1 VRKEKREATVNMVND
16 FKKHVKKKNEIQDMK
31 KSIEELL
38 KFKIKCEDFWLRE
51 NDDLRRERLFK
62 KMHPLI
68 FLKEDQPAY
77 VKIQNNWVFQFLT
90 INQKKEYLKTR
101 IPEYMPPSKENYT
114 KYLDRIKDY
123 TSSHPNE

>member
-1 VRKEKREATVNMVND
+1 MVND
-16 FKKHVKKKNEIQDMK
+16 FKKHVKDEQEIQDKK
-31 KSIEELL
+31 KSIDELL
-38 KFKIKCEDFWLRE
+38 KYKIKCEDFWLRE
-51 NDDLRRERLFK
+51 DDDLRRERLFK

-77 VKIQNNWVFQFLT
+77 IKIQNNWVFQFLT

-101 IPEYMPPSKENYT
+101 VPEYMPPSKENYT

-123 TSSHPNE
+123 TSSHQNE